1 MELNI
6 SWVKPARSARSS
18 GQAASGVRI
27 SNTRH
32 STKEGKDQSQTTVR
46 LGVDVMKKCGLLLGD
61 KVALGFADMSGKGV
75 MVVRRVNDGSG
86 YTLSNPRIK
95 EYRGTNKS
103 WGVAKMAELN
113 VPQGEVSLGRCII
126 HDDMLI
132 VPMEELK

>member
-6 SWVKPARSARSS
+6 SWVNPTRGGRQS
-18 GQAASGVRI
+18 GAKGLGVRI
-27 SNTRH
+27 ANRH
-32 STKEGKDQSQTTVR
+32 HKTKDGNGQSQTSIR
-46 LGVDVMKKCGLLLGD
+46 LGIDVMKKCGFLLGD
-61 KVALGFADMSGKGV
+61 KVALGFADMSGKSV

-103 WGVAKMAELN
+103 WGVLKMAEID

-126 HDDMLI
+126 HDDMLL

>member
-6 SWVKPARSARSS
+6 SWVKPARGGRSFGKS
-18 GQAASGVRI
+18 GLGVRI
-27 SNTRH
+27 ANTKH
-32 STKEGKDQSQTTVR
+32 SGKDGKDQCQTTIR

-61 KVALGFADMSGKGV
+61 KVAFGFADMSGESV

-86 YTLSNPRIK
+86 YALSNPRIK

-103 WGVAKMAELN
+103 WGVAKMAELDI
-113 VPQGEVSLGRCII
+113 PQGQVSLGKCII

-132 VPMEELK
+132 VPMGELK

>member
-6 SWVKPARSARSS
+6 SWVKPARSASSS
-18 GQAASGVRI
+18 GQEASGVRI
-27 SNTRH
+27 SSTKH
-32 STKEGKDQSQTTVR
+32 TTKEGKNQFQTTVR

-75 MVVRRVNDGSG
+75 MVIRRVNDGSG

-103 WGVAKMAELN
+103 WGIAKMAEID
-113 VPQGEVSLGRCII
+113 VPQGKVSLGRCII

-132 VPMEELK
+132 VPMDELK

>member
-6 SWVKPARSARSS
+6 EWVKPARNACSS
-18 GQAASGVRI
+18 GQTASGVRI

-32 STKEGKDQSQTTVR
+32 RTKEGKDQSQTTIR
-46 LGVDVMKKCGLLLGD
+46 LGVNVMKKCGLLLGD
-61 KVALGFADMSGKGV
+61 KVAFGFADMSGKGV

-103 WGVAKMAELN
+103 WGVAKMAEIN

-132 VPMEELK
+132 IPMEELK